1 MSPRPE
7 SLFLTP
13 EEKRDP
19 IGALASLLARQVVV
33 DHSSGER
40 RPAEERP
47 TPEPRRATETS

>member
-1 MSPRPE
+1 MSPRPD

-33 DHSSGER
+33 DQYRGDRPPADE
-40 RPAEERP
+40 RPA
-47 TPEPRRATETS
+47 PEPRHAGTD